1 MIGWLFVIGVVAF
14 AVIYAWCKYLDERDE
29 AIDRTEDAR
38 LRGWASLII
47 AGVLGLI
54 YLGFTIFGK
63 G

>member
-1 MIGWLFVIGVVAF
+1 MSGWLFVIGVVAF

-29 AIDRTEDAR
+29 GIDRTEYAR
-38 LRGWASLII
+38 LRGWGSLIL

-54 YLGFTIFGK
+54 FLGFVIFGK

>member
-1 MIGWLFVIGVVAF
+1 MIGWLFVISVVAF
-14 AVIYAWCKYLDERDE
+14 AVIYACCKCLDERDE
-29 AIDRTEDAR
+29 AIDRTEYAR

-47 AGVLGLI
+47 AGVLGQI